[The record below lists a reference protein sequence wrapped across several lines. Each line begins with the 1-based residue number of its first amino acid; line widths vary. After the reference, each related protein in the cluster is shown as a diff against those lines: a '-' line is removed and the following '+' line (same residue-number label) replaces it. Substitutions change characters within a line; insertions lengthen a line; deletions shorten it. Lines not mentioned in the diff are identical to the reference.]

1 MGGCAMTHPTTQDQW
16 RKKLVRMMPRDVLNS
31 MIDNLE
37 RPWVFDRIWAEQRV
51 MANLTDDDVEEMLAI
66 LRKKVLP

>member
-1 MGGCAMTHPTTQDQW
+1 MTENATQDQW
-16 RKKLVRMMPRDVLNS
+16 RRKLVRMMPRDVLNS

-51 MANLTDDDVEEMLAI
+51 MANLTDDDVEELLAV
-66 LRKKVLP
+66 LRRKVMP